1 MAEIVRFEINI
12 PQLLKLKQ
20 ARGLEKE
27 GNYGTQFM
35 HSLIPS
41 GIVFLDPQVEQMVQE
56 LGVRDGE
63 SVEVIRPAKGK
74 AWIVRRP
81 EQRTPTAA
89 AVTTP
94 ATTPTSNRRDQ
105 QNVATSSQDTPQSS
119 RAAKLMAGALI
130 ASIDAM
136 LIARQYAISKGLEV
150 TVNIDF
156 NAEDLRCLA
165 ATTLIQYFK
174 VQPMQDSAAKYD
186 GGAQWQQ

>member
-20 ARGLEKE
+20 ARGRESE
-27 GNYGTQFM
+27 GKYGVQFM
-35 HSLIPS
+35 HSLIPE
-41 GIVFLDPQVEQMVQE
+41 GLAYLDPAVEQMVQE
-56 LGVRDGE
+56 LGIRDGE

-81 EQRTPTAA
+81 VSSLPAA
-89 AVTTP
+89 ATVTTP
-94 ATTPTSNRRDQ
+94 ATTPTSRRDQ
-105 QNVATSSQDTPQSS
+105 QNVATSSQDTPQYS
-119 RAAKLMAGALI
+119 RASKLMAGALI

-165 ATTLIQYFK
+165 NTTLIQYFK
-174 VQPMQDSAAKYD
+174 VQPATEQSSAYD
-186 GGAQWQQ
+186 GGSRWQQ